1 MSFCHGS
8 IHILEIHVTMREG
21 AVAKQEVGVVHV
33 WRQLA
38 LGVHVLLFIMAYMYM
53 YYGQQSLY
61 RRQQHGLP
69 YLWI

>member
-1 MSFCHGS
+1 
-8 IHILEIHVTMREG
+8 MREG
-21 AVAKQEVGVVHV
+21 EVAQPEAGVVHV

-38 LGVHVLLFIMAYMYM
+38 LGVHALLFIMAYMYM